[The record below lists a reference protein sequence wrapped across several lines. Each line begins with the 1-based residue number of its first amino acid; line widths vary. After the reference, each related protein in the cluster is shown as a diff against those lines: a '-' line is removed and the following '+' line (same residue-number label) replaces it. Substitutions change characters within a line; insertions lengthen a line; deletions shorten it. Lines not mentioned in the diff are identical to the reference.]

1 MEPGAFVLAVA
12 FADDPLMT
20 YFWPA
25 SPRRREALPPFW
37 DSRIASRRKNG
48 LVDLAHDAAGNLAC
62 VALWEPAHV
71 VAPMAKPVTLLR
83 ALGPSA
89 ARALAAGRRM
99 EHARPATPHL
109 YLAAIGTLPGAQGS
123 GLASALLERRL
134 SAAGQDCFLI
144 SNTRGTVPFYERFGF
159 EPQGEL
165 PIGRGPVVYPMMR
178 RK

>member
-1 MEPGAFVLAVA
+1 MEPGAFVLAAA

-20 YFWPA
+20 YFWPG
-25 SPRRREALPPFW
+25 SPRRRKALPLFW

-48 LVDLAHDAAGNLAC
+48 LVDLAHDAEGNLAC
-62 VALWEPAHV
+62 VALWEPADV
-71 VAPMAKPVTLLR
+71 VAPTAKPVTLLR

-99 EHARPATPHL
+99 ERARPATPHL
-109 YLAAIGTLPGAQGS
+109 YLAAIGTLPGAQGR

-134 SAAGQDCFLI
+134 SAAGQDGFLI
-144 SNTRGTVPFYERFGF
+144 SNTRRTVPFYERFGF
-159 EPQGEL
+159 EPQAEL
-165 PIGRGPVVYPMMR
+165 PIGRGPVVYPMIR

>member
-1 MEPGAFVLAVA
+1 MEPGAFVLAAA

-20 YFWPA
+20 YFRPG
-25 SPRRREALPPFW
+25 SPRRRKALPLFW

-48 LVDLAHDAAGNLAC
+48 LVDLAHDAEGNLAC
-62 VALWEPAHV
+62 VALWEPADV
-71 VAPMAKPVTLLR
+71 VAPTAKPVTLPR

-89 ARALAAGRRM
+89 ARAPAAGRRM
-99 EHARPATPHL
+99 ERARPATPHL
-109 YLAAIGTLPGAQGS
+109 YLAAIGTLPGAQGRGS
-123 GLASALLERRL
+123 ASALLERRL
-134 SAAGQDCFLI
+134 SAAGQDGFLI

-165 PIGRGPVVYPMMR
+165 PIGRGPVVYPMIR